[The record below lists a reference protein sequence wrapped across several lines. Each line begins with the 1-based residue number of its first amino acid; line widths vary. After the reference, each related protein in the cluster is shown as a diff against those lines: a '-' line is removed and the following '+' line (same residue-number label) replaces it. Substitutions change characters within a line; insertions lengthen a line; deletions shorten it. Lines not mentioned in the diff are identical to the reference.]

1 MGTRDFTKPVLLHLN
16 QGRTVSFR
24 ATNAADALD
33 YLKRFWPGERTR
45 EYRRAYAICQS
56 ALDNL
61 VSAESARAYLVAAA
75 ERADVLYRRH
85 RLSPAS
91 VSQEGRATRHRL
103 SADIPGRPTCR
114 SRVVL

>member
-1 MGTRDFTKPVLLHLN
+1 MGTRDFSKPVLLHLN
-16 QGRTVSFR
+16 RGRMVCFR
-24 ATNAADALD
+24 AANAADALD
-33 YLKRFWPGERTR
+33 YLKRFWPGQRTR

-91 VSQEGRATRHRL
+91 ISPEVAAAR
-103 SADIPGRPTCR
+103 
-114 SRVVL
+114 